1 MAAQM
6 VPTTVVSP
14 QMLGV
19 LEKLSPELRQQ
30 VFDFAEFLGQR
41 QDQGG
46 DDKSAQP
53 VKPPR
58 VFGLHAGQVWMSDDF
73 DDPLPEGNWVDK
85 IAGSMRDVP
94 DFDEVSRL
102 GRRICEGEYE
112 LLIPPDEYDRV
123 IQRLSALRDART
135 LDSGAAV
142 ECGESED
149 ELRGMKR

>member
-1 MAAQM
+1 MTAQM

-30 VFDFAEFLGQR
+30 VLDFAEFLGQR
-41 QDQGG
+41 QDQVV
-46 DDKSAQP
+46 DDQSAQA
-53 VKPPR
+53 VKPKR
-58 VFGLHAGQVWMSDDF
+58 VRDLDRGAVVWMSDDF
-73 DDPLPEGNWVDK
+73 DEPLPEGNWLDK

-94 DFDEVSRL
+94 DFDEMSRI

-123 IQRLSALRDART
+123 IQRFSALRDAKT
-135 LDSGAAV
+135 LDSGVAL
-142 ECGESED
+142 ECGGSED
-149 ELRGMKR
+149 ES